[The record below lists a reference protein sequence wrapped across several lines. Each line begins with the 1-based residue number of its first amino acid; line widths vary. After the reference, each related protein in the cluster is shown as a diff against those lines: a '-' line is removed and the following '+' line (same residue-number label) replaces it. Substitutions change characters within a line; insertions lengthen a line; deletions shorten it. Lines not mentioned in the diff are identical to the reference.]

1 MSPRPSPVALVR
13 SAELLL
19 VDLDGP
25 LTRLFPGDSWLAVS
39 ARLRRLAAERGG
51 PALAQAL
58 GEEPDHVQCLRII
71 GAHAPELLPE
81 LSALC
86 TRLELEA
93 ARAAPP
99 ATHAVAFLE
108 QALDRGVL
116 VAVVT
121 NNAPGVVPLVLEP
134 ARAGLSALLLDV
146 YGRSEDRVD
155 DLKPA
160 PDLLLTALAD
170 AGTDPRDALFLG
182 DSVTDVEAGRAAG
195 VRVLGVAEE
204 EARRTELL
212 AAGAV
217 AAVPD
222 LGALLDPGPAGT

>member
-1 MSPRPSPVALVR
+1 MPSPTLV
-13 SAELLL
+13 L

-25 LTRLFPGDSWLAVS
+25 LTRLFPGDGWLAVS
-39 ARLRRLAAERGG
+39 AQVRELATERGG
-51 PALAQAL
+51 PALAAAL

-134 ARAGLSALLLDV
+134 ARTGLSLLLDV

-170 AGTDPRDALFLG
+170 AGTDARDALFLG